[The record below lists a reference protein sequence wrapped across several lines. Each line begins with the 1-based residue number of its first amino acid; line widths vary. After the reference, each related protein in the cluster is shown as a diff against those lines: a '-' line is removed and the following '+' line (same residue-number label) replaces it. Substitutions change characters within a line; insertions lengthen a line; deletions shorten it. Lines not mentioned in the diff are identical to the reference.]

1 MCCCGLQTFCVVFNA
16 VVLISFINLM
26 SQDVSYLA
34 SGNGPPQKFVPKI
47 IGSVVA
53 ILVFGMSFYGTFKKK
68 EKLILPSLIYIP
80 IASIGLILR
89 EGLKKNKKISDNY
102 HIGGWGVSKGQL
114 SLFIFFYVLSGQHLA
129 WCSHHFV
136 RYGQLFEQCAFLPKV
151 LKNWSN
157 CQKTEYHILGEGGRL
172 LSFYF

>member
-1 MCCCGLQTFCVVFNA
+1 MCCCGLQTFCIVFNA
-16 VVLISFINLM
+16 LVLISFINLM

-102 HIGGWGVSKGQL
+102 HWGVGGQQGTIIT
-114 SLFIFFYVLSGQHLA
+114 FYIFLCVERPTFCMV
-129 WCSHHFV
+129 
-136 RYGQLFEQCAFLPKV
+136 
-151 LKNWSN
+151 
-157 CQKTEYHILGEGGRL
+157 
-172 LSFYF
+172 